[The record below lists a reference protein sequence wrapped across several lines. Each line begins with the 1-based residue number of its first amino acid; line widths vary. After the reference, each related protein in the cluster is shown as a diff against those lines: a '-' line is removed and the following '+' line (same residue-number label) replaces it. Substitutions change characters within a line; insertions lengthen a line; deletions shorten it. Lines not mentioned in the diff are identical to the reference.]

1 MKKLIL
7 SIILCL
13 CCSGLWAQEVIE
25 KLDEQG
31 LVTLNDELRKSNND
45 IDNLKERY
53 IYFMVPENTLIT
65 GTDKT
70 GRIYVNFNGTI
81 RQVDA
86 SVNTAPTG
94 ASILVDIHKNGSTI
108 WSTQGKRAAILAT
121 ANTGTQNNFDVSA
134 FTSGDYFTLDVDQIG
149 STIAGAKLT
158 VRMKVKE
165 Q

>member
-1 MKKLIL
+1 MKKI
-7 SIILCL
+7 SIALILCL
-13 CCSGLWAQEVIE
+13 CVGSLFAQEVIE
-25 KLDEQG
+25 KLDDQG

-45 IDNLKERY
+45 IDNLKEKY
-53 IYFMVPENTLIT
+53 IYFVIPENTLAT

-81 RQVDA
+81 KQVDA

-108 WSTQGKRAAILAT
+108 WSTQGKRVAILAT
-121 ANTGTQNNFDVSA
+121 ANTGTQSNFDTSS
-134 FTSGDYFTLDVDQIG
+134 FTSGDYFTLDIDQVG
-149 STIAGAKLT
+149 STIPGAKLT
-158 VRMKVKE
+158 VRMRVKT